1 MPALRP
7 RLLALFLL
15 PLLLFSLCP
24 HDTGGFAAPVATW
37 RESTEKTVDHSV
49 LPALSLPRLSA
60 ASYILTAPQAGLTL
74 AEQAADEKRPMASTT
89 KIMTALVVL
98 ESCSLDAAVTVPRE
112 AVGVEGSSMYLYAG
126 ETLTVE
132 TLLYGLLLSSANDA
146 AVALAFYAAGSIPDF
161 ADRMN
166 EKAAALGLSG
176 THFVNPHGLDDPDH
190 YTTARDLATLAATAL
205 ANETFARIAA
215 TRTHSVPQEG
225 TGVTR
230 YFRNH
235 NRLLRTYDGAVGVKT
250 GYTKKSG
257 RCLVSAVERDGLLL
271 VAVTLNDPA
280 DWQDHQT
287 LYDAAFAAYRPL
299 PAPNLPL
306 TLPVV
311 SGRQETVTLAG
322 GTTPFLLIPRNAE
335 VVWRLDAPR
344 FLYAGFGSDTPVGAL
359 CCTVDGHEALRLPLY
374 TETGV
379 KKAKKPSL
387 WSRFKRALAR

>member
-1 MPALRP
+1 MHAFAP

-24 HDTGGFAAPVATW
+24 RLSDTFAAPVW
-37 RESTEKTVDHSV
+37 REMTEATEQPA
-49 LPALSLPRLSA
+49 LPPLSLPRLSA
-60 ASYILTAPQAGLTL
+60 AAYILTAPEAGVTL

-98 ESCSLDAAVTVPRE
+98 DCCRTDAVVTVPRE

-126 ETLTVE
+126 EVLTVE
-132 TLLYGLLLSSANDA
+132 TLLLGLLLSSANDA
-146 AVALAFYAAGSIPDF
+146 ATALAIFTAGSVAAF

-190 YTTARDLATLAATAL
+190 YTTARDLATLAAAAL
-205 ANETFARIAA
+205 QNETFARMVA
-215 TRTHSVPQEG
+215 TRTCSVPQNG
-225 TGVTR
+225 TGVVR

-235 NRLLRTYDGAVGVKT
+235 NRLLRTYEGAVGVKT
-250 GYTKKSG
+250 GYTRKSG
-257 RCLVSAVERDGLLL
+257 RCLVSAVRRGGLLL

-280 DWQDHQT
+280 DWQDHAA
-287 LYDAAFAAYRPL
+287 LYDAAFAACTAL
-299 PAPNLPL
+299 PAPPSPL
-306 TLPVV
+306 SLPVV
-311 SGRQETVTLAG
+311 GGRQSTVTLTHAAV
-322 GTTPFLLIPRNAE
+322 PVWLIPKTAAVE
-335 VVWRLDAPR
+335 WRVETPR
-344 FLYAGFGSDTPVGAL
+344 FLYADLEAGTPAGSLVL
-359 CCTVDGHEALRLPLY
+359 TVDGHEALRLPLL

-387 WSRFKRALAR
+387 FARIKAALTH